1 MSSASTA
8 AGRRGT
14 AKPARRRT
22 SKPAPRPG
30 RKPAGKPR
38 RAPRAKASSRAH
50 RFALPRPRLGGVSW
64 RARILVAVAVVV
76 ALGAGYFLWL
86 RHSSLVA
93 VNDVEVVG
101 VTSDDRGAITGEL
114 TRLAEGMTTLDV
126 DTAKLEAA
134 ATAHPTIESISI
146 DGNFPHGMRIEV
158 TERPPVMVVADGDK
172 RTPVAADGTLLPEV
186 AIPDGGLPV
195 LELKESPP
203 AAGLAGAALDQAI
216 VAGAAPE
223 PLRPLIHAI
232 EHTAEHGVV
241 VTLRGGIPVYFGTSA
256 EAGQKWAAAAAV
268 LADPKLDTLT
278 YLDVRVPRRPAAG
291 GAAQPVSLD
300 DSSTTG

>member
-8 AGRRGT
+8 AGRRRT
-14 AKPARRRT
+14 TARPKRRRAAAKPAPKT
-22 SKPAPRPG
+22 
-30 RKPAGKPR
+30 
-38 RAPRAKASSRAH
+38 RARV
-50 RFALPRPRLGGVSW
+50 RLGRISW
-64 RARILVAVAVVV
+64 RARILVAIVVLA

-93 VNDVEVVG
+93 INDVEVAG
-101 VTSDDRGAITGEL
+101 VTSTDRGAITDDL

-126 DTAKLEAA
+126 DTAKLERAA
-134 ATAHPTIESISI
+134 AAYPTVESISV
-146 DGNFPHGMRIEV
+146 DPNFPHGLRIEV

-172 RTPVAADGTLLPEV
+172 QIPVAADGTLLPDV

-195 LELKESPP
+195 LELKKPPP
-203 AAGLAGAALDQAI
+203 ASGLAGAALDQAI

-223 PLRPLIHAI
+223 PLRPLIHVI

-256 EAGQKWAAAAAV
+256 EASQKWAAAAAV
-268 LADPKLDTLT
+268 LADPKLDSVT

-291 GAAQPVSLD
+291 GAAQPLTTED
-300 DSSTTG
+300 PSTIG

>member
-8 AGRRGT
+8 AGRRRT
-14 AKPARRRT
+14 TTRAKSRPKRRRAVARPAPKAKGLIRRT
-22 SKPAPRPG
+22 SWRVKI
-30 RKPAGKPR
+30 
-38 RAPRAKASSRAH
+38 
-50 RFALPRPRLGGVSW
+50 LIGV
-64 RARILVAVAVVV
+64 AAVA
-76 ALGAGYFLWL
+76 ALAAGYFFWL
-86 RHSSLVA
+86 RDSSLVA

-101 VTSDDRGAITGEL
+101 VTSGDRGAITDEL
-114 TRLAEGMTTLDV
+114 TSVAEGMTTLDV

-134 ATAHPTIESISI
+134 ATSHPTIKSINV
-146 DGNFPHGMRIEV
+146 DPNFPHGLRIEV

-172 RTPVAADGTLLPEV
+172 QTPVAADGTLLPGV
-186 AIPDGGLPV
+186 AVPDGGLPV
-195 LELKESPP
+195 LELKKP
-203 AAGLAGAALDQAI
+203 APASGLAGAALDQAI

-256 EAGQKWAAAAAV
+256 EASQKWAAAAAV
-268 LADPKLDTLT
+268 LADPKLDSLT

-291 GAAQPVSLD
+291 GAAQA
-300 DSSTTG
+300 